1 MVVRY
6 SIDRWSCGIY
16 RSYRALLG
24 LYSLNRSGL
33 AIYRVGGVG
42 DMRHLKRGRGQ
53 HRSDIG
59 MRFHCEYCCGC
70 WATRSR
76 NAWDSPW

>member
-1 MVVRY
+1 MCSLVLSKSRDLYRVWWLLVVRY

-42 DMRHLKRGRGQ
+42 DMRHLRGAGV
-53 HRSDIG
+53 STG
-59 MRFHCEYCCGC
+59 
-70 WATRSR
+70 ATLK
-76 NAWDSPW
+76 